1 MVKEATRKC
10 SHCGQNGHNSRT
22 CNGKV
27 GVKLFGVRILEKQER
42 PMKKSA
48 SLGNLDSL
56 VNNSTVH
63 HHVDD
68 GSFSDGYVS
77 SKRGKAI
84 QERKRGKPWTEEEHQ
99 TFLAGLEKLGKGDW
113 RGISKN
119 FVTTRTPTQVASHA
133 QKFFLRKAST
143 DKKKRGSSLFDMKL
157 KESQG
162 YPSNGQSFVGVKT
175 MPTSPL
181 VQIMKYN
188 YARLGYPYTLK
199 SPGSFAS
206 CALLTNNPSGIPTPR
221 SLPVSFSQEGPSTEN
236 VDPPELDL
244 KIGPPPQSP
253 KAASLSPRA
262 SGPISVI

>member
-1 MVKEATRKC
+1 MATTPGLAMGGRC
-10 SHCGQNGHNSRT
+10 
-22 CNGKV
+22 KV
-27 GVKLFGVRILEKQER
+27 FGVRILEKQER

-99 TFLAGLEKLGKGDW
+99 TFLAGLEKLGKG
-113 RGISKN
+113 
-119 FVTTRTPTQVASHA
+119 
-133 QKFFLRKAST
+133 
-143 DKKKRGSSLFDMKL
+143 
-157 KESQG
+157 
-162 YPSNGQSFVGVKT
+162 
-175 MPTSPL
+175 
-181 VQIMKYN
+181 
-188 YARLGYPYTLK
+188 YPYTLK

-206 CALLTNNPSGIPTPR
+206 CALLTNHPSGIPTPR
-221 SLPVSFSQEGPSTEN
+221 SFPVSFSQEGPSTEN